1 MSLSTEDW
9 FQVFSHIRRRVR
21 ECGLADI
28 DNSITADFRGSETPQ
43 RDFRHYLSTLVGALT
58 ERSRSG
64 YEKSL
69 RAIQESIRTESGG
82 PVEALEVVV
91 TDADRVVYQT
101 DRIALEDVRDFTLA
115 IGELKKLEHDIG
127 LAGLFDE

>member
-28 DNSITADFRGSETPQ
+28 DNRITADFRGSESPQ
-43 RDFRHYLSTLVGALT
+43 RDFHRYLSTLVGALT

-69 RAIQESIRTESGG
+69 TAIQESIRTEDGD
-82 PVEALEVVV
+82 PVEGVEVIVS
-91 TDADRVVYQT
+91 DADSVVYQT
-101 DRIALEDVRDFTLA
+101 DRIALKDGRDFTLV
-115 IGELKKLEHDIG
+115 ISELRKLERDIG

>member
-9 FQVFSHIRRRVR
+9 FQVFAHIRRRVQ

-28 DNSITADFRGSETPQ
+28 DNSITAGFRGSETPQ
-43 RDFRHYLSTLVGALT
+43 RDFRNYLSTLVGALT

-64 YEKSL
+64 YEKAL
-69 RAIQESIRTESGG
+69 RAVQESIRTESGE
-82 PVEALEVVV
+82 PVEGLEVIVA
-91 TDADRVVYQT
+91 DSDRVVYQT
-101 DRIALEDVRDFTLA
+101 DRIALKDARDFTLV
-115 IGELKKLEHDIG
+115 IDELRRLEHDIG